1 MLPTNLVMVAPR
13 LLTDNPA
20 ERHGVGVT
28 PSVRCDL
35 ESEKDRSPTVS
46 FAMHAGRTASCSLSV
61 ELADATVIHVEN
73 PQTKIDSLLR
83 SVVGPRNYQLWF
95 RERTKLSVHEDELVV
110 AAVSPFVL
118 TLLQRQFRQEIGNVA
133 SALLGPAARVRF
145 EVDGSLSLSAKEVV
159 SLPVAADAQLAI
171 PTPATKAN
179 TAIAKTVDAS
189 VISNVL
195 TTKTA
200 AIPTK
205 TSPTTTIVVGPAM
218 PEEGIRSAAAIG
230 GRRFAH
236 LSDFVVGSCNQLAF
250 AGVRQV
256 GEAPGQRQNPLY
268 LFGGVGLGKT
278 HLLEGLYCELRRRFP
293 THNVVFLTSEQF
305 ANYFTHALRTH
316 TLPSFRQRFRGID
329 VLLVDDVDFFDG
341 KRGIQEEF
349 LHTVKSLESHGK
361 QIVVTSDRHP
371 NLLSQTSEEL
381 TSRFVSGLV
390 CRMEAPDLDTRTKI
404 VQHKLTGRDL
414 QLAPDSVLL
423 VAQWFR
429 QNVRELE
436 GALNCLEAHF
446 SVSQVRLTAA
456 TSRQILADL
465 QRDCVRIVR
474 LADVERAICD
484 LFRLIPD
491 ELRSASRSRNVSQ
504 PRMLAM
510 FLARKLTQAAY
521 SEIGDFFGG
530 RNHSTVISAER
541 QVQSWMTDDT
551 KVTIASRQWSVGEL
565 VQTLEQQLLAS

>member
-1 MLPTNLVMVAPR
+1 MLPTDLVMVAPR
-13 LLTDNPA
+13 LFPNNPA
-20 ERHGVGVT
+20 ERNGVGVT
-28 PSVRCDL
+28 PSVRCDQ
-35 ESEKDRSPTVS
+35 ESEKDRSP
-46 FAMHAGRTASCSLSV
+46 SV
-61 ELADATVIHVEN
+61 QIDA
-73 PQTKIDSLLR
+73 LLR
-83 SVVGPRNYQLWF
+83 SAVGPRNYQLWF
-95 RERTKLSVHEDELVV
+95 RERTKLSLHDDELIV

-133 SALLGPAARVRF
+133 SSLLGPAARVRF
-145 EVDGSLSLSAKEVV
+145 EVDGSLSLTNAET
-159 SLPVAADAQLAI
+159 PVAEMIGTNQS
-171 PTPATKAN
+171 ATTIALKPVEIALVSTRTLSA
-179 TAIAKTVDAS
+179 TAKSA
-189 VISNVL
+189 
-195 TTKTA
+195 
-200 AIPTK
+200 
-205 TSPTTTIVVGPAM
+205 TTIVVGPQIT
-218 PEEGIRSAAAIG
+218 EDVTRSAAANG

-256 GEAPGQRQNPLY
+256 SEAPGQRQNPLY

-293 THNVVFLTSEQF
+293 TQNVVFLTSEQF

-361 QIVVTSDRHP
+361 QIVVTADRHP

-404 VQHKLTGRDL
+404 VQHKLTRYEL
-414 QLAPDSVLL
+414 QLAPDAVLL

-446 SVSQVRLTAA
+446 SVSQVRLNAA
-456 TSRQILADL
+456 AARQILADL

-484 LFRLIPD
+484 LFRLVPD
-491 ELRSASRSRNVSQ
+491 ELRSASRARNVSQ

-541 QVQSWMTDDT
+541 QVQTWMTEET

-565 VQTLEQQLLAS
+565 VQTIEQQLLAS

>member
-13 LLTDNPA
+13 LLTDISA

-46 FAMHAGRTASCSLSV
+46 FALHAGQSRSTSSPV
-61 ELADATVIHVEN
+61 ELSNVAVSHAEN
-73 PQTKIDSLLR
+73 PQTQEIAQTQIDSLLR
-83 SVVGPRNYQLWF
+83 NVVGPRNYQLWF
-95 RERTKLSVHEDELVV
+95 RERTKLSLHDDELVV

-133 SALLGPAARVRF
+133 SSLLGPAARVRF
-145 EVDGSLSLSAKEVV
+145 EVDGSLSLTSTEAPIVEATDSNQASSNSSTNIAVAKPVV
-159 SLPVAADAQLAI
+159 ANALSTRATSVAV
-171 PTPATKAN
+171 K
-179 TAIAKTVDAS
+179 
-189 VISNVL
+189 
-195 TTKTA
+195 
-200 AIPTK
+200 
-205 TSPTTTIVVGPAM
+205 SPTTIVVGPSMSEDIA
-218 PEEGIRSAAAIG
+218 RSATANG

-256 GEAPGQRQNPLY
+256 SEAPGQRQNPLY

-293 THNVVFLTSEQF
+293 TQNVVFLTSEQF

-404 VQHKLTGRDL
+404 VQHKLARREL
-414 QLAPDSVLL
+414 QLAPDAVLL

-456 TSRQILADL
+456 AARQILADL

-541 QVQSWMTDDT
+541 QVQTWMTDET

>member
-13 LLTDNPA
+13 LFSDNPA

-46 FAMHAGRTASCSLSV
+46 FAVHAGRSLPTSAPV
-61 ELADATVIHVEN
+61 EPVDAAVIHVEN
-73 PQTKIDSLLR
+73 LQSKIDSLLR
-83 SVVGPRNYQLWF
+83 SVVGPRSYQLWF

-118 TLLQRQFRQEIGNVA
+118 TLLQRQFREQIGNVA

-145 EVDGSLSLSAKEVV
+145 EVDGSLSFDKQEAQNAGTTGLEVASSNSSASLADGSPGEATVV
-159 SLPVAADAQLAI
+159 S
-171 PTPATKAN
+171 K
-179 TAIAKTVDAS
+179 
-189 VISNVL
+189 VL
-195 TTKTA
+195 TTK
-200 AIPTK
+200 AITTTTK
-205 TSPTTTIVVGPAM
+205 SLVASTIVVPPAM
-218 PEEGIRSAAAIG
+218 SEEATRSAMATG
-230 GRRFAH
+230 GRRFAY
-236 LSDFVVGSCNQLAF
+236 LADFVVGSCNQLAF

-256 GEAPGQRQNPLY
+256 SEAPGQRQNPLY

-293 THNVVFLTSEQF
+293 TQNVVFLTSEQF

-404 VQHKLTGRDL
+404 VQHKLSGRDL
-414 QLAPDSVLL
+414 QLAPDAVLL

-436 GALNCLEAHF
+436 GALNCLEAHY
-446 SVSQVRLTAA
+446 SVGRTRLTATA
-456 TSRQILADL
+456 SRQILADL

-541 QVQSWMTDDT
+541 QVQSWMADET
-551 KVTIASRQWSVGEL
+551 KVTIAARQWSVGEL

>member
-13 LLTDNPA
+13 LLTDNPD

-46 FAMHAGRTASCSLSV
+46 FAVYAGRTASCSSPV
-61 ELADATVIHVEN
+61 ESANVSVIHVEN

-83 SVVGPRNYQLWF
+83 SIVGPRNYQLWF
-95 RERTKLSVHEDELVV
+95 RERTKLSVHDDELVV
-110 AAVSPFVL
+110 AVVSPFVL

-133 SALLGPAARVRF
+133 SSLLGPAARVRF
-145 EVDGSLSLSAKEVV
+145 EVDGSLSLANSEV
-159 SLPVAADAQLAI
+159 SKTDTHGSDQADSSSSTSGVAVK
-171 PTPATKAN
+171 TSEAT
-179 TAIAKTVDAS
+179 V
-189 VISNVL
+189 VSNVL
-195 TTKTA
+195 STKTVA
-200 AIPTK
+200 ATAK
-205 TSPTTTIVVGPAM
+205 SPASTTIVVGPAM
-218 PEEGIRSAAAIG
+218 SEEGTRPAASANG

-256 GEAPGQRQNPLY
+256 SEAPGQRQNPLY

-293 THNVVFLTSEQF
+293 TQNVVFLTSEQF
-305 ANYFTHALRTH
+305 ANYFTHALRSH

-361 QIVVTSDRHP
+361 QIVVTADRHP

-404 VQHKLTGRDL
+404 VQHKLTRRDL
-414 QLAPDSVLL
+414 QLAPDAVLL
-423 VAQWFR
+423 IAQWFR

-436 GALNCLEAHF
+436 GALNCLEAHY

-456 TSRQILADL
+456 ASRQILADL

-521 SEIGDFFGG
+521 SEIGEFFGG

-541 QVQSWMTDDT
+541 QVQTWMTDET

>member
-1 MLPTNLVMVAPR
+1 
-13 LLTDNPA
+13 
-20 ERHGVGVT
+20 
-28 PSVRCDL
+28 
-35 ESEKDRSPTVS
+35 
-46 FAMHAGRTASCSLSV
+46 MHAGRTASCSSPV
-61 ELADATVIHVEN
+61 ESANVAVIHAEN

-110 AAVSPFVL
+110 AVVSPFVL

-133 SALLGPAARVRF
+133 SSLLGPAARVRF
-145 EVDGSLSLSAKEVV
+145 EVDGSLSMTNAEAANADATGSNQTSSNSSTSLAVVKTAEATVVSNVLSAKT
-159 SLPVAADAQLAI
+159 VAA
-171 PTPATKAN
+171 
-179 TAIAKTVDAS
+179 TAKSAAS
-189 VISNVL
+189 
-195 TTKTA
+195 
-200 AIPTK
+200 
-205 TSPTTTIVVGPAM
+205 TTIVVGPAM
-218 PEEGIRSAAAIG
+218 SEEGTRTAASANG

-256 GEAPGQRQNPLY
+256 SEAPGQRQNPLY

-293 THNVVFLTSEQF
+293 TQNVVFLTSEQF

-390 CRMEAPDLDTRTKI
+390 CRMETPDLDTRTKI
-404 VQHKLTGRDL
+404 VQHKLTRREL
-414 QLAPDSVLL
+414 QLAPDAVLL

-446 SVSQVRLTAA
+446 SVSNVRLTAA
-456 TSRQILADL
+456 AARQILADL

-541 QVQSWMTDDT
+541 QVQTWMTDET